1 MGAIHV
7 FHCLIMLVHSLLVY
21 YKNRLIDAFTHA
33 RRSIA
38 SVPRVTRAHET
49 SFSVVT
55 SCILMAV
62 MSAFDTFIDICSDN
76 WRKPDIAD
84 LIIHIYPPTPQP
96 HNTHRHNIVPPK
108 HASET
113 LDHPALLL
121 CIWCLLHRIYLVC
134 ICQLTFG
141 QYKHPLL
148 KGTSIVEEHVCC
160 RQEEENYVIMRVI
173 LVTFMG
179 RVQPPA

>member
-1 MGAIHV
+1 MKIHCQCIQGYKSTWN
-7 FHCLIMLVHSLLVY
+7 FLQCWCKLHFDDNYECLRYIHWYLQWQSEKTRQDNDSWFNYTYLPLL
-21 YKNRLIDAFTHA
+21 
-33 RRSIA
+33 
-38 SVPRVTRAHET
+38 
-49 SFSVVT
+49 
-55 SCILMAV
+55 
-62 MSAFDTFIDICSDN
+62 
-76 WRKPDIAD
+76 
-84 LIIHIYPPTPQP
+84 PPPPPP
-96 HNTHRHNIVPPK
+96 HNTHRHNIGQPK

-113 LDHPALLL
+113 LDLL

-148 KGTSIVEEHVCC
+148 KDTSIVEEHVCC
-160 RQEEENYVIMRVI
+160 RQEEKNYVIMRVI